1 MPRVSLIIGIFFAF
15 MVATLDGQTTFSE
28 LVTRTFGTDQELV
41 NGIQFSNHYGRIDG
55 HPYFLDSK
63 FRAGSVYVNNQVY
76 EPVMLRYN
84 LYSQKVEIE
93 YRTIDGNLN
102 QYMSVPELMP
112 SFSMEGYKFRHME
125 YPGEAPGYYLVV
137 SSGEHKGYIG
147 WRKELKLSHGSS
159 RDYEFTT
166 EMINYWLVLEQQPAP
181 FHNRKTF
188 LEIFPAEIRSD
199 LARLLKQR
207 KYSFKHPSVHE
218 AVEMIRAA
226 LQVYDMESSQ

>member
-1 MPRVSLIIGIFFAF
+1 MPKVSLIISIFLAS
-15 MVATLDGQTTFSE
+15 VLADLNGQATFSE
-28 LVTRTFGTDQELV
+28 LVARTFGTDQELV

-55 HPYFLDSK
+55 HPYFLDER
-63 FRAGSVYVNNQVY
+63 FRTGSVYVNNQLY

-112 SFSMEGYKFRHME
+112 SFSMEGYNFRHME
-125 YPGEAPGYYLVV
+125 FPGEAPGYYLEV
-137 SSGEHKGYIG
+137 STGEHKGYIG
-147 WRKELKLSHGSS
+147 WRKELELAHGSS
-159 RDYEFTT
+159 SDYEFTA
-166 EMINYWLVLEQQPAP
+166 EMISYWLVLEQQPAP

-199 LARLLKQR
+199 LAMLLKAR

-226 LQVYDMESSQ
+226 LQVYVMESSQ